1 MAYQPGY
8 SRQNDPRNNPF
19 AQNQPQPAPST
30 REYDAD
36 SDLGDHYANGNSS
49 TARLAGSQ
57 AYYDQPQYGSGPSN
71 CVFYLSI
78 SLEANYFY

>member
-8 SRQNDPRNNPF
+8 ARQNDPRNNPF
-19 AQNQPQPAPST
+19 AQHQQPAPSFPAPS

-36 SDLGDHYANGNSS
+36 SDLGDHYANNNSS

-57 AYYDQPQYGSGPSN
+57 AYYEQQQYGSGRQPL
-71 CVFYLSI
+71 LSP
-78 SLEANYFY
+78 